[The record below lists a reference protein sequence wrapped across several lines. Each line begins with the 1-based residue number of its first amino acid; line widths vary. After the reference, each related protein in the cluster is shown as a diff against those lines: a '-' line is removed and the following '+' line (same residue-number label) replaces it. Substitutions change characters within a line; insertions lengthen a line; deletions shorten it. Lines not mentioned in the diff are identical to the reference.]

1 MENRDELQRID
12 WADCDAVLAEL
23 RSCHLVMA
31 VGHLQRPPL
40 KWGGL
45 ISSSTCLAVCVAHLK
60 LTRPGSRSPWR
71 SATSD
76 WIDESLRDVAS
87 MFSDDGDENES
98 IIAHKAPMIGRH
110 LAGDRLVGRCSGNSR
125 TFLDAS

>member
-1 MENRDELQRID
+1 MTIVTNLKDDFDLEEFVFCAANERDMFRTAAPKFLE
-12 WADCDAVLAEL
+12 
-23 RSCHLVMA
+23 
-31 VGHLQRPPL
+31 
-40 KWGGL
+40 
-45 ISSSTCLAVCVAHLK
+45 T
-60 LTRPGSRSPWR
+60 
-71 SATSD
+71 D